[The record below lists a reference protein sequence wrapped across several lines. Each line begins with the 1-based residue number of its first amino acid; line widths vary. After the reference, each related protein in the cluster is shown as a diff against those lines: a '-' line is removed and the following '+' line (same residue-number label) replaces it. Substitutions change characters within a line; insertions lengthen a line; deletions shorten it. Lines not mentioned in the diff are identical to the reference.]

1 MIKETFK
8 YGLAGVTGN
17 CGQVGVV
24 GHLIGGGY
32 GISIGEH
39 GLAVDNVLSAKVVLA
54 DGSIVSTSESENSD
68 LFWAI
73 RGGGSNFGVITEV
86 QIKLHEQRPDAYVC
100 DFIWTREQLPLLVK
114 EINKWRETQAVD
126 EMGLLMFCK
135 GPQGPTILL
144 ILIKNADQAAGEASF
159 KRFADLNPIA
169 QVPKQ
174 VPWEQV
180 CALGDQFKTYDE
192 WLNVVTEGAASNTA
206 VMYELY
212 CTSKVSQVPV
222 DATAYACRISHLP
235 VLIAAFYP
243 SDGNYTDEHAKQV
256 TRRLKAVI
264 ETELSGQSEGSVT
277 KQAHICGYPNYAD
290 QFATES
296 SINEDYSR
304 LTFGPN
310 YGRLQQIKKKYDP
323 TMLFNKWFSIRP
335 ADIKG
340 AA

>member
-1 MIKETFK
+1 
-8 YGLAGVTGN
+8 
-17 CGQVGVV
+17 
-24 GHLIGGGY
+24 
-32 GISIGEH
+32 
-39 GLAVDNVLSAKVVLA
+39 
-54 DGSIVSTSESENSD
+54 
-68 LFWAI
+68 
-73 RGGGSNFGVITEV
+73 GGSNFGVITEV

-114 EINKWRETQAVD
+114 EINTWRETQAVD

-169 QVPKQ
+169 QAPKQ

-180 CALGDQFKTYDE
+180 CALGDPFVAEYCPRLTQGAFVEHLYPDILEKTYDE
-192 WLNVVTEGAASNTA
+192 WLNVVTEGPASDTA
-206 VMYELY
+206 VLYELY
-212 CTSKVSQVPV
+212 STSKVSQVPV

-235 VLIAAFYP
+235 VLIGAFYS

-264 ETELSGQSEGSVT
+264 ETEPSGQSDGSET
-277 KQAHICGYPNYAD
+277 TQARICGYPNYAD